1 MHWAGTRQWQRQ
13 PRRENGRHVHYSSA
27 AASCDVV
34 FATVVCASQNRYRD
48 MCVHEQRGSD
58 LELPRFQTNP
68 TARSPTRSLQA
79 SAFGDSC
86 RSSSLSMV
94 AAGRTWRLQPTLT
107 PMQLTPCL
115 VTLVAAVQ
123 MAVVV
128 GAAAGATPYGDGR
141 LREEVAALGG
151 CSGWYTQNAESTMWL
166 VAAA

>member
-94 AAGRTWRLQPTLT
+94 AAERTWRLQPTLT

-141 LREEVAALGG
+141 LREEVAALG
-151 CSGWYTQNAESTMWL
+151 QP
-166 VAAA
+166 